1 VTEYI
6 PPHDLEVE
14 AVLLGA
20 CLHWGGTVRVAADL
34 LSTGDF
40 YDERN
45 RLVFAAIKELHGM
58 GKHIDAAVLKDH
70 LKRSTILDDPKGV
83 PVEYVMQLSTSP
95 DGPGTEKELC
105 EIILDHSCRRR
116 DIEKLEAATIQ
127 ARKGGDYSDELRALL
142 NQNNGSK
149 PRLETVTAAE
159 LQTMQFPPLTYVV
172 DRLLPAGLCF
182 FAGAFKSGKSWMSL
196 QLGLAVARGDDFF
209 GEKTSQGDVLLVAAE
224 DNQQRLQSRIVKLHK
239 GEWPDTLHLAT
250 GIPRLDD
257 GGIEELERFHDDHPE
272 LRLVGL
278 DVWQSV
284 RGKER
289 SRNQYADD
297 YSAIEDIQNFASDH
311 GVAVLILHH
320 HRKAPDVDTFNKFS
334 GSTGIMGSAD
344 TGWSLERERGQC
356 DASFITTGRDIKE
369 LELALSFD
377 EDTCEWIG
385 LGPLD
390 EYQHS
395 QEKSKIIRVLR
406 DSGPIG
412 PKDIA
417 EALDKNVSTIR
428 TYLGRMLDAG
438 EIEKVG
444 RGEYVAK
451 ESVTLTDFKESS

>member
-1 VTEYI
+1 MEEAFTNGFAGAALEEHIVGQDDSGAAV
-6 PPHDLEVE
+6 DLEQAADVLEEVELLVAGGGPEVVAQNLLALLHLIAILVDDGDAGLFAEWRVGEHHVVVDRRLGDE
-14 AVLLGA
+14 AVLA
-20 CLHWGGTVRVAADL
+20 
-34 LSTGDF
+34 
-40 YDERN
+40 
-45 RLVFAAIKELHGM
+45 
-58 GKHIDAAVLKDH
+58 
-70 LKRSTILDDPKGV
+70 
-83 PVEYVMQLSTSP
+83 
-95 DGPGTEKELC
+95 
-105 EIILDHSCRRR
+105 
-116 DIEKLEAATIQ
+116 
-127 ARKGGDYSDELRALL
+127 
-142 NQNNGSK
+142 GS
-149 PRLETVTAAE
+149 
-159 LQTMQFPPLTYVV
+159 
-172 DRLLPAGLCF
+172 
-182 FAGAFKSGKSWMSL
+182 
-196 QLGLAVARGDDFF
+196 
-209 GEKTSQGDVLLVAAE
+209 DVLLVAAE